1 MSDQQVPAR
10 NAGLENAS
18 PFDELM
24 IGGESPAAGLS
35 FTTVFRGYD
44 KDEVDAA
51 VARLSARLRAASDEI
66 ALLEQRYRDVS
77 DTASAQSMEA
87 VERIE
92 TEYEAKLHA
101 AEARDRETID
111 RLKAALNT
119 ANARLGK
126 VQDRVQA
133 EVAAAGTHSRGEIER
148 LQAEL
153 TAATARAAQAESQVQ
168 ALSDELVGSGSGSG
182 SGDAGSDSGRP
193 QFEEILRVAEDQ
205 ASLI

>member
-10 NAGLENAS
+10 NPGPEGAS

-24 IGGESPAAGLS
+24 IGGEQSAAGPS

-51 VARLSARLRAASDEI
+51 MARLTARLRAESDEI
-66 ALLEQRYRDVS
+66 ALLEQRYRHVS
-77 DTASAQSMEA
+77 DTASAQSMQA
-87 VERIE
+87 LERIE
-92 TEYEAKLHA
+92 TEYEAKLEA

-133 EVAAAGTHSRGEIER
+133 EVAAADTRSREVIDR
-148 LQAEL
+148 LEADLIAE
-153 TAATARAAQAESQVQ
+153 TARAAKA
-168 ALSDELVGSGSGSG
+168 
-182 SGDAGSDSGRP
+182 
-193 QFEEILRVAEDQ
+193 
-205 ASLI
+205 